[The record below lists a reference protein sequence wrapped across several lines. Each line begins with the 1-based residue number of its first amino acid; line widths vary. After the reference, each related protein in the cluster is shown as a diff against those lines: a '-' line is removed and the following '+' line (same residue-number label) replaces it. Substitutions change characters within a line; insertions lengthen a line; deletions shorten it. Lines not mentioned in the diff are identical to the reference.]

1 MSALI
6 TCLKTARAAI
16 VRGDA
21 EGALKEIE
29 RFAAVAE
36 QSPPEDDDIREQVRI
51 ALKDLQNLAQAAM
64 EGAKSAS
71 EQIRE
76 IVQSARTLQTY
87 DDSGRRCVTRTV
99 ARMPRRF

>member
-6 TCLKTARAAI
+6 TRLKAARAAV

-21 EGALKEIE
+21 AVALEEIE
-29 RFAAVAE
+29 RFAVAAE
-36 QSPPEDDDIREQVRI
+36 QAPPEDGDIREQI
-51 ALKDLQNLAQAAM
+51 QAALTELQNLAQAAM

-87 DDSGRRCVTRTV
+87 DDSGRRCVTSTV